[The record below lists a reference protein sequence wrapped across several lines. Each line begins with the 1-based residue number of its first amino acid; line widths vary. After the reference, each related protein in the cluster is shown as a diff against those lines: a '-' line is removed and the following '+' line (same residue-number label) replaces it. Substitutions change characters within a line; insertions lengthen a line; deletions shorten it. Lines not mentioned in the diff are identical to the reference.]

1 MTDVQEKRALPPA
14 LARLRYQ
21 PLAQEFLAHAV
32 TEDHIDH
39 AYLFV
44 GEPGSGSSEAAEAFA
59 QCLVC
64 PHGGDGSCDECIR
77 VHHHTHPDVHWM
89 SPDSSVGYLVA
100 QIRGVIEDAQLT
112 PVRAKTKVYIL
123 TNAALLR
130 GASAN
135 ALLKTLEEPPA
146 HVVFILIAR
155 SAEACMETIVSR
167 CQVVAFRSIPQEVA
181 VKSVVNETGVS
192 ERDARIALAVAQT
205 PETAVQYLGTPSR
218 RDLRAKLVHT
228 LGDLHGQDDWDVLC
242 AADNVVSIV
251 QDPLAQMRKEQKAAR
266 DEAAEY
272 LGATAL
278 KKLENSQ
285 KRELS
290 ARERSGMMEVFTVT
304 QSVLRDAL
312 LESEACEHD
321 PVNSD
326 FTQVVDTIAAAGT
339 QKILRALQTVDEAR
353 DNLEHS
359 VSPQLTLEVML
370 CAIKEALS

>member
-1 MTDVQEKRALPPA
+1 
-14 LARLRYQ
+14 
-21 PLAQEFLAHAV
+21 
-32 TEDHIDH
+32 
-39 AYLFV
+39 
-44 GEPGSGSSEAAEAFA
+44 
-59 QCLVC
+59 
-64 PHGGDGSCDECIR
+64 
-77 VHHHTHPDVHWM
+77 
-89 SPDSSVGYLVA
+89 
-100 QIRGVIEDAQLT
+100 
-112 PVRAKTKVYIL
+112 
-123 TNAALLR
+123 
-130 GASAN
+130 
-135 ALLKTLEEPPA
+135 
-146 HVVFILIAR
+146 
-155 SAEACMETIVSR
+155 METIVSR

-205 PETAVQYLGTPSR
+205 PEAAVQYLGTPSR

-251 QDPLAQMRKEQKAAR
+251 QDPLSQMRKEQKVAR

-326 FTQVVDTIAAAGT
+326 FIQVVDTIAAAGT
-339 QKILRALQTVDEAR
+339 QKILRALQAVDEAR
-353 DNLEHS
+353 GNLEHS